1 MKIDLTAQRDK
12 ELDYYA
18 SDFLKFFLMS
28 LSRCNSMMVKFWSK
42 REVKGQSSPT
52 WLGPDIN
59 NHGADAI
66 AWGWLW
72 HISSPALCPF
82 LLLSSCFLFS
92 ISLASFLNSHSLSFF
107 QPYIFLLREILVAVL
122 FHPGYSS
129 TQGYGGAHLR
139 PGVSICFWAFFL
151 LPPLS
156 SDSLLQ
162 TGLYEL

>member
-18 SDFLKFFLMS
+18 SDFFLFFLMS

-107 QPYIFLLREILVAVL
+107 QPYIFLLHIHPLFTKINVL
-122 FHPGYSS
+122 LWRRNAPG
-129 TQGYGGAHLR
+129 QGYKIFRVL
-139 PGVSICFWAFFL
+139 PI
-151 LPPLS
+151 LPPKKKKK
-156 SDSLLQ
+156 Q
-162 TGLYEL
+162 PTRKGA